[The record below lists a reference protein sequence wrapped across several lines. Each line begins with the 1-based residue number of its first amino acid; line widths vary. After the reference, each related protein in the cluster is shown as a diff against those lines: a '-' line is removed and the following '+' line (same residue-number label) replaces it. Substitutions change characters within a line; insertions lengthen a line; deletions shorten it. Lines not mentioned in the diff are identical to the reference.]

1 MLDIARKRGLKVTG
15 HLCAVGFREAAQ
27 AGINNLEHGLAVDTE
42 FFSKKKVDECPNRNE
57 WLPELAKIDVM
68 SEPVQSMI
76 RELVNR
82 RVAITSTLA
91 IFEAFVSERFQLD
104 PRMRDVRGLVGVK

>member
-1 MLDIARKRGLKVTG
+1 
-15 HLCAVGFREAAQ
+15 
-27 AGINNLEHGLAVDTE
+27 
-42 FFSKKKVDECPNRNE
+42 
-57 WLPELAKIDVM
+57 M

-82 RVAITSTLA
+82 QVAITSTLA
-91 IFEAFVSERFQLD
+91 IFEAFVSEKFHLD